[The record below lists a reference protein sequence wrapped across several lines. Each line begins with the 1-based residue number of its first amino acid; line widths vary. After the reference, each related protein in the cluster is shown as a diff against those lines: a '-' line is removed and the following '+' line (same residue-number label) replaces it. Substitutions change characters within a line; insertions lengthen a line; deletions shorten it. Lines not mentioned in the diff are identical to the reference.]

1 MSLNLVNRPYQRYN
15 NAKRNCGTI
24 CQATLLGL
32 YVYTAGLYMTVTKSS
47 SHNVHKQFMKAIERL
62 KAAGGTALQAAI
74 KWTVRIVQ
82 KRCYLNC

>member
-1 MSLNLVNRPYQRYN
+1 
-15 NAKRNCGTI
+15 
-24 CQATLLGL
+24 
-32 YVYTAGLYMTVTKSS
+32 MTVTKSS

-82 KRCYLNC
+82 KRCYLKCSQKTVMTRRTKTCLRIVKNMILLTFPWQ